1 MNIRRAGHIES
12 VGETKNVYKIL
23 GGKHKGRYY
32 LGYIGVNVRI
42 ILKLILE
49 N

>member
-1 MNIRRAGHIES
+1 VR
-12 VGETKNVYKIL
+12 ETKNVYKIL
-23 GGKHKGRYY
+23 GGKPKGRDY
-32 LGYIGVNVRI
+32 LGYIGVNIRI